1 MSTIV
6 GCLGTLKLI
15 SISIY
20 KIIIKE
26 NSCIIEYKM
35 FYLLS
40 VKVYK
45 QIYFGLCC
53 AVPVSAAMSGGG
65 PAPTPPPPQA

>member
-1 MSTIV
+1 
-6 GCLGTLKLI
+6 
-15 SISIY
+15 
-20 KIIIKE
+20 
-26 NSCIIEYKM
+26 M